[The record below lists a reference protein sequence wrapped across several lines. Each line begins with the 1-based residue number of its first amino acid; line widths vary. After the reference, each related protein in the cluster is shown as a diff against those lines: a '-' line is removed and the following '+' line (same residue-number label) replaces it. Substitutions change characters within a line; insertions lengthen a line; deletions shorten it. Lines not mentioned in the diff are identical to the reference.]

1 MHANTKKEIETK
13 HSEYLKQLE
22 SETIQKFTSKDA
34 EITEILQLIKEEK
47 TRLEHCQQLTQQ
59 YNNKLG
65 NLRKS

>member
-22 SETIQKFTSKDA
+22 SETIQKITSKDA
-34 EITEILQLIKEEK
+34 EITEILQVITEEE
-47 TRLEHCQQLTQQ
+47 TRLEHCQQLIQK
-59 YNNKLG
+59 YNNKLS